1 MAQDFEQ
8 LFKGVFGDQID
19 KITTRLHDIARE
31 AVKDDITR
39 LTTEVTELRTRLA
52 RLEEER
58 AENAAESLES
68 SF

>member
-8 LFKGVFGDQID
+8 LIQD
-19 KITTRLHDIARE
+19 
-31 AVKDDITR
+31 VKDDVTR
-39 LTTEVTELRTRLA
+39 LANEVSELRTRLA

>member
-8 LFKGVFGDQID
+8 LIK
-19 KITTRLHDIARE
+19 E
-31 AVKDDITR
+31 VKDDVTR
-39 LTTEVTELRTRLA
+39 LANEVSELHTRLA

-58 AENAAESLES
+58 AEKAAESLES

>member
-8 LFKGVFGDQID
+8 LYQE
-19 KITTRLHDIARE
+19 L
-31 AVKDDITR
+31 KDDVTK
-39 LTTEVTELRTRLA
+39 LANEVKELRTRLA
-52 RLEEER
+52 LLEEER

>member
-8 LFKGVFGDQID
+8 LLKD
-19 KITTRLHDIARE
+19 
-31 AVKDDITR
+31 VKDDVTR
-39 LTTEVTELRTRLA
+39 LANEVSELRTRLA